1 MANENTIQATGTFI
15 TRKGLNLIT
24 KLVAA
29 KGTLSFSRAAV
40 GTGKPPEGYSP
51 DSMISLSSYKMDAE
65 ISDYGTQEDKAYVT
79 MQVSSD
85 QVEEG
90 FLLTEVGL
98 YATDPDEGEI
108 LYAYMDI
115 STDPTYIYANGSA
128 NRTKYAEFTLYVLV
142 GTVEKVTAAVTPGS
156 IITKE
161 TFKASNMP
169 VTDTHGILGDSG
181 STVMSQ
187 ELFDAVAEKIVNE
200 LVSNEKLNTVLAE
213 KLADYIMK
221 SKIVNHLLA
230 TDESTV
236 LSGPMGKEL
245 KRLLDVLNTKQN
257 QMNNN
262 IDNREAVA
270 DLFEVANVG
279 LNSRRIV
286 QCNGSTLNTPFK
298 AGLVGDLE
306 GTAYVNMSNKLY
318 GTVLYIAS
326 GSSRVFLANKANG
339 NWSTWS
345 KLISNVDFDS
355 RIDIDDTTTIA
366 KLSAQIKTRFQRVY
380 LKGLNLKPSY
390 GTGVVLEI
398 KNTSGLSS
406 IRMIIWD
413 DDSPNIGM
421 YCGIR
426 LSLSTLIKDVSYFSL
441 QVNQ

>member
-65 ISDYGTQEDKAYVT
+65 IADYGTQEDKAYVT

-98 YATDPDEGEI
+98 YATDPDQGEI

-128 NRTKYAEFTLYVLV
+128 NRTKYAEFTLYVLI

-161 TFKASNMP
+161 TFKASNLP
-169 VTDTHGILGDSG
+169 VIDTHGIMGDSG

-200 LVSNEKLNTVLAE
+200 LVSNEKLNTVLTE

-245 KRLLDVLNTKQN
+245 KGLLDVLNTKTQKLETD
-257 QMNNN
+257 
-262 IDNREAVA
+262 IERRSSFSVA
-270 DLFEVANVG
+270 KDCNVPYG
-279 LNSRRIV
+279 LSV
-286 QCNGSTLNTPFK
+286 YCDSTTSNTPFK
-298 AGLVGDLE
+298 QGLTQAQEGRCLSVKGFEANVYNSQLFITNGAGIFYR
-306 GTAYVNMSNKLY
+306 YVS
-318 GTVLYIAS
+318 S
-326 GSSRVFLANKANG
+326 GAWANWEK
-339 NWSTWS
+339 
-345 KLISNVDFDS
+345 V
-355 RIDIDDTTTIA
+355 
-366 KLSAQIKTRFQRVY
+366 
-380 LKGLNLKPSY
+380 
-390 GTGVVLEI
+390 
-398 KNTSGLSS
+398 
-406 IRMIIWD
+406 
-413 DDSPNIGM
+413 
-421 YCGIR
+421 
-426 LSLSTLIKDVSYFSL
+426 
-441 QVNQ
+441 

>member
-65 ISDYGTQEDKAYVT
+65 IADYGTQEDKAYVT

-128 NRTKYAEFTLYVLV
+128 NRTKYAEFTLYVLI

-161 TFKASNMP
+161 TFKASNLP
-169 VTDTHGILGDSG
+169 VIDTHGIMGDSG

-200 LVSNEKLNTVLAE
+200 LVSNEKLNTVLTE

-245 KRLLDVLNTKQN
+245 KGLLDVLNT
-257 QMNNN
+257 
-262 IDNREAVA
+262 
-270 DLFEVANVG
+270 
-279 LNSRRIV
+279 
-286 QCNGSTLNTPFK
+286 NTSK
-298 AGLVGDLE
+298 IGHTHDE
-306 GTAYVNMSNKLY
+306 RYYTEEEIENKLY
-318 GTVLYIAS
+318 WKAIGEEISLYPESVNTDVYYQNDKLKSAKELLIYHSNFGCIYIPNINQYVVQTQIRSEYFWVTVSVSFQKDEGRIAYKIIAK
-326 GSSRVFLANKANG
+326 GSSENF
-339 NWSTWS
+339 S
-345 KLISNVDFDS
+345 SN
-355 RIDIDDTTTIA
+355 RI
-366 KLSAQIKTRFQRVY
+366 V
-380 LKGLNLKPSY
+380 
-390 GTGVVLEI
+390 GVAY
-398 KNTSGLSS
+398 
-406 IRMIIWD
+406 R
-413 DDSPNIGM
+413 
-421 YCGIR
+421 
-426 LSLSTLIKDVSYFSL
+426 
-441 QVNQ
+441 

>member
-245 KRLLDVLNTKQN
+245 KRLLDVLNTKLSEKQN
-257 QMNNN
+257 
-262 IDNREAVA
+262 
-270 DLFEVANVG
+270 
-279 LNSRRIV
+279 S
-286 QCNGSTLNTPFK
+286 
-298 AGLVGDLE
+298 
-306 GTAYVNMSNKLY
+306 
-318 GTVLYIAS
+318 
-326 GSSRVFLANKANG
+326 
-339 NWSTWS
+339 
-345 KLISNVDFDS
+345 
-355 RIDIDDTTTIA
+355 
-366 KLSAQIKTRFQRVY
+366 
-380 LKGLNLKPSY
+380 
-390 GTGVVLEI
+390 
-398 KNTSGLSS
+398 
-406 IRMIIWD
+406 
-413 DDSPNIGM
+413 
-421 YCGIR
+421 
-426 LSLSTLIKDVSYFSL
+426 LSLSADTPIDYPASSGGSGKAQNGGWATRDASYAYYNIKLGWALL
-441 QVNQ
+441 QFRMNSAKTEIRSCWGSSQPSEWKQII

>member
-65 ISDYGTQEDKAYVT
+65 IADYGTQEDKAYVT

-128 NRTKYAEFTLYVLV
+128 NRTKYAEFTLYVLI

-161 TFKASNMP
+161 TFKASNLP
-169 VTDTHGILGDSG
+169 VIDTHGIMGDSG

-200 LVSNEKLNTVLAE
+200 LVSNEKLNTVLTE

-245 KRLLDVLNTKQN
+245 KGLLDVLNTNKLDSTDVIAQYN
-257 QMNNN
+257 KMSIKNVKIQYGKLECVVNYNGQASLVFPEGYKSEDLYHCIAFPMSGAYAVRSIINVGVNNSLALL
-262 IDNREAVA
+262 IDNDGKNPEYQ
-270 DLFEVANVG
+270 
-279 LNSRRIV
+279 SKIWMQYIV
-286 QCNGSTLNTPFK
+286 
-298 AGLVGDLE
+298 
-306 GTAYVNMSNKLY
+306 
-318 GTVLYIAS
+318 I
-326 GSSRVFLANKANG
+326 
-339 NWSTWS
+339 
-345 KLISNVDFDS
+345 
-355 RIDIDDTTTIA
+355 
-366 KLSAQIKTRFQRVY
+366 
-380 LKGLNLKPSY
+380 
-390 GTGVVLEI
+390 GV
-398 KNTSGLSS
+398 
-406 IRMIIWD
+406 
-413 DDSPNIGM
+413 
-421 YCGIR
+421 
-426 LSLSTLIKDVSYFSL
+426 
-441 QVNQ
+441 

>member
-65 ISDYGTQEDKAYVT
+65 IADYGIQEDKAYVT

-142 GTVEKVTAAVTPGS
+142 GTVEKVTAAVTSGS

-161 TFKASNMP
+161 TFKASNLP
-169 VTDTHGILGDSG
+169 VTDTHGIMGDSG

-187 ELFDAVAEKIVNE
+187 ELFDAVAEKIMNE
-200 LVSNEKLNTVLAE
+200 LVSNEKLNTVLTE

-245 KRLLDVLNTKQN
+245 KGLIDVLNTKKIGTAGSPSDAISY
-257 QMNNN
+257 MKYAW
-262 IDNREAVA
+262 IDNHHTLAVH
-270 DLFEVANVG
+270 
-279 LNSRRIV
+279 
-286 QCNGSTLNTPFK
+286 FK
-298 AGLVGDLE
+298 DGQE
-306 GTAYVNMSNKLY
+306 RYLY
-318 GTVLYIAS
+318 
-326 GSSRVFLANKANG
+326 
-339 NWSTWS
+339 
-345 KLISNVDFDS
+345 FD
-355 RIDIDDTTTIA
+355 T
-366 KLSAQIKTRFQRVY
+366 
-380 LKGLNLKPSY
+380 
-390 GTGVVLEI
+390 
-398 KNTSGLSS
+398 
-406 IRMIIWD
+406 
-413 DDSPNIGM
+413 
-421 YCGIR
+421 
-426 LSLSTLIKDVSYFSL
+426 
-441 QVNQ
+441 

>member
-65 ISDYGTQEDKAYVT
+65 IADYGIQEDKAYVT

-142 GTVEKVTAAVTPGS
+142 GTVEKVTAAVTSGS

-161 TFKASNMP
+161 TFKASNLP
-169 VTDTHGILGDSG
+169 VTDTHGIMGDSG

-187 ELFDAVAEKIVNE
+187 ELFDAVAEKIMNE
-200 LVSNEKLNTVLAE
+200 LVSNEKLNTVLTE

-245 KRLLDVLNTKQN
+245 KGLLDVLNT
-257 QMNNN
+257 
-262 IDNREAVA
+262 
-270 DLFEVANVG
+270 
-279 LNSRRIV
+279 
-286 QCNGSTLNTPFK
+286 NTSK
-298 AGLVGDLE
+298 IGHTHDE
-306 GTAYVNMSNKLY
+306 RYYTEEEIENKLY
-318 GTVLYIAS
+318 WKAIGEEISLYPESVNTDVYYQNDKLKSAKELLIYHSNFGCIYIPNINQYVVQTQIRSEYFWVTVSVSFQKDEGRIAYKIIAK
-326 GSSRVFLANKANG
+326 GSSENF
-339 NWSTWS
+339 S
-345 KLISNVDFDS
+345 SN
-355 RIDIDDTTTIA
+355 RI
-366 KLSAQIKTRFQRVY
+366 V
-380 LKGLNLKPSY
+380 
-390 GTGVVLEI
+390 GVAY
-398 KNTSGLSS
+398 
-406 IRMIIWD
+406 R
-413 DDSPNIGM
+413 
-421 YCGIR
+421 
-426 LSLSTLIKDVSYFSL
+426 
-441 QVNQ
+441 

>member
-65 ISDYGTQEDKAYVT
+65 IADYGTQEDKAYVT

-128 NRTKYAEFTLYVLV
+128 NRTKYAEFTLYVLI

-161 TFKASNMP
+161 TFKASNLP
-169 VTDTHGILGDSG
+169 VIDTHGIMGDSG

-200 LVSNEKLNTVLAE
+200 LVSNEKLNTVLTE

-245 KRLLDVLNTKQN
+245 KGLLDVLNTKLQKLETDVERRSSF
-257 QMNNN
+257 N
-262 IDNREAVA
+262 IASDCN
-270 DLFEVANVG
+270 FPYG
-279 LNSRRIV
+279 LSIY
-286 QCNGSTLNTPFK
+286 CDGTTLNTPFK
-298 AGLVGDLE
+298 QGLTQAQEGRCLSVKGFEANVYNSQLFITNGAGIFYR
-306 GTAYVNMSNKLY
+306 YVSSGVWSNWE
-318 GTVLYIAS
+318 
-326 GSSRVFLANKANG
+326 KA
-339 NWSTWS
+339 
-345 KLISNVDFDS
+345 
-355 RIDIDDTTTIA
+355 
-366 KLSAQIKTRFQRVY
+366 
-380 LKGLNLKPSY
+380 
-390 GTGVVLEI
+390 
-398 KNTSGLSS
+398 
-406 IRMIIWD
+406 
-413 DDSPNIGM
+413 
-421 YCGIR
+421 
-426 LSLSTLIKDVSYFSL
+426 
-441 QVNQ
+441 

>member
-65 ISDYGTQEDKAYVT
+65 IADYGTQEDKAYVT

-128 NRTKYAEFTLYVLV
+128 NRTKYAEFTLYVLI

-161 TFKASNMP
+161 TFKASNLP
-169 VTDTHGILGDSG
+169 VIDTHGIMGDSG

-200 LVSNEKLNTVLAE
+200 LVSNEKLNTVLTE

-245 KRLLDVLNTKQN
+245 KGLIDVLNTK
-257 QMNNN
+257 
-262 IDNREAVA
+262 A
-270 DLFEVANVG
+270 
-279 LNSRRIV
+279 
-286 QCNGSTLNTPFK
+286 
-298 AGLVGDLE
+298 
-306 GTAYVNMSNKLY
+306 
-318 GTVLYIAS
+318 
-326 GSSRVFLANKANG
+326 
-339 NWSTWS
+339 
-345 KLISNVDFDS
+345 
-355 RIDIDDTTTIA
+355 
-366 KLSAQIKTRFQRVY
+366 
-380 LKGLNLKPSY
+380 LK
-390 GTGVVLEI
+390 
-398 KNTSGLSS
+398 KNTSDTTDGQIIFTKNVGVGAASYKNAPIWIRAPYYSS
-406 IRMIIWD
+406 SAARAIIGFDNQGSNTGILWLDTDGRLKFTD
-413 DDSPNIGM
+413 DNNRTKIISWSDAP
-421 YCGIR
+421 
-426 LSLSTLIKDVSYFSL
+426 
-441 QVNQ
+441 

>member
-65 ISDYGTQEDKAYVT
+65 IADYGTQEDKAYVT

-98 YATDPDEGEI
+98 YATDPDQGEI

-128 NRTKYAEFTLYVLV
+128 NRTKYAEFTLYVLI

-161 TFKASNMP
+161 TFKASNLP
-169 VTDTHGILGDSG
+169 VIDTHGIMGDSG

-200 LVSNEKLNTVLAE
+200 LVSNEKLNTVLTE

-245 KRLLDVLNTKQN
+245 KGLLDVLNTKKLENLRPRHLGSFSEIELSTDYPFFTILN
-257 QMNNN
+257 QAGFNDPDAPIHDQSEDWWFNVLQFG
-262 IDNREAVA
+262 IGNRLTQIA
-270 DLFEVANVG
+270 FM
-279 LNSRRIV
+279 
-286 QCNGSTLNTPFK
+286 P
-298 AGLVGDLE
+298 
-306 GTAYVNMSNKLY
+306 YSNRGNY
-318 GTVLYIAS
+318 
-326 GSSRVFLANKANG
+326 NKVIFVRQKHDYD
-339 NWSTWS
+339 WSTWG
-345 KLISNVDFDS
+345 
-355 RIDIDDTTTIA
+355 RI
-366 KLSAQIKTRFQRVY
+366 
-380 LKGLNLKPSY
+380 
-390 GTGVVLEI
+390 
-398 KNTSGLSS
+398 
-406 IRMIIWD
+406 
-413 DDSPNIGM
+413 
-421 YCGIR
+421 
-426 LSLSTLIKDVSYFSL
+426 TL
-441 QVNQ
+441 Q

>member
-65 ISDYGTQEDKAYVT
+65 IADYGTQEDKAYVT

-98 YATDPDEGEI
+98 YATDPDQGEI

-128 NRTKYAEFTLYVLV
+128 NRTKYAEFTLYVLI

-161 TFKASNMP
+161 TFKASNLP
-169 VTDTHGILGDSG
+169 VIDTHGIMGDSG

-200 LVSNEKLNTVLAE
+200 LVSNEKLNTVLTE

-245 KRLLDVLNTKQN
+245 KGLLDVLNT
-257 QMNNN
+257 
-262 IDNREAVA
+262 
-270 DLFEVANVG
+270 
-279 LNSRRIV
+279 
-286 QCNGSTLNTPFK
+286 NTSK
-298 AGLVGDLE
+298 IGHTHDE
-306 GTAYVNMSNKLY
+306 RYYTEEEIENKLY
-318 GTVLYIAS
+318 WKAIGEEISLYPESVNTDVYYQNDKLKSAKELLIYHSNFGCIYIPNINQYVVQTQIRSEYFWVTVSVSFQKDEGRIAYKIIAK
-326 GSSRVFLANKANG
+326 GSSENF
-339 NWSTWS
+339 S
-345 KLISNVDFDS
+345 SN
-355 RIDIDDTTTIA
+355 RI
-366 KLSAQIKTRFQRVY
+366 V
-380 LKGLNLKPSY
+380 
-390 GTGVVLEI
+390 GVAY
-398 KNTSGLSS
+398 
-406 IRMIIWD
+406 R
-413 DDSPNIGM
+413 
-421 YCGIR
+421 
-426 LSLSTLIKDVSYFSL
+426 
-441 QVNQ
+441 

>member
-65 ISDYGTQEDKAYVT
+65 IADYGIQEDKAYVT

-161 TFKASNMP
+161 TFKASNLP
-169 VTDTHGILGDSG
+169 VTDTHGIMGDSG

-187 ELFDAVAEKIVNE
+187 ELFDAVAEKIMNE
-200 LVSNEKLNTVLAE
+200 LVSNEKLNTVLTE

-245 KRLLDVLNTKQN
+245 KGLIDVLNTNKLENLRPRHYGSFSEIESSTDYSFYTILNVTGFDDPDAPIHDASKDWWFNVLQFGIRDRLTQIAFMPYFYRETYN
-257 QMNNN
+257 KIIFVRQKH
-262 IDNREAVA
+262 DNVWSAW
-270 DLFEVANVG
+270 G
-279 LNSRRIV
+279 RIV
-286 QCNGSTLNTPFK
+286 IQ
-298 AGLVGDLE
+298 
-306 GTAYVNMSNKLY
+306 
-318 GTVLYIAS
+318 
-326 GSSRVFLANKANG
+326 
-339 NWSTWS
+339 
-345 KLISNVDFDS
+345 
-355 RIDIDDTTTIA
+355 
-366 KLSAQIKTRFQRVY
+366 
-380 LKGLNLKPSY
+380 
-390 GTGVVLEI
+390 
-398 KNTSGLSS
+398 
-406 IRMIIWD
+406 
-413 DDSPNIGM
+413 
-421 YCGIR
+421 
-426 LSLSTLIKDVSYFSL
+426 
-441 QVNQ
+441 

>member
-65 ISDYGTQEDKAYVT
+65 IADYGTQEDKAYVT

-98 YATDPDEGEI
+98 YATDPDQGEI

-128 NRTKYAEFTLYVLV
+128 NRTKYAEFTLYVLI

-161 TFKASNMP
+161 TFKASNLP
-169 VTDTHGILGDSG
+169 VIDTHGIMGDSG

-200 LVSNEKLNTVLAE
+200 LVSNEKLNTVLTE

-245 KRLLDVLNTKQN
+245 KGLLDVLNTKQN
-257 QMNNN
+257 EADRNIELLTTGISPKDNDILNWLIADGHRRTIWKIKGSSMVGAPNNTSEWCCLN
-262 IDNREAVA
+262 FLENTKSRGIAIC
-270 DLFEVANVG
+270 FEYG
-279 LNSRRIV
+279 
-286 QCNGSTLNTPFK
+286 
-298 AGLVGDLE
+298 
-306 GTAYVNMSNKLY
+306 GTAVKY
-318 GTVLYIAS
+318 
-326 GSSRVFLANKANG
+326 R
-339 NWSTWS
+339 
-345 KLISNVDFDS
+345 
-355 RIDIDDTTTIA
+355 
-366 KLSAQIKTRFQRVY
+366 
-380 LKGLNLKPSY
+380 
-390 GTGVVLEI
+390 
-398 KNTSGLSS
+398 
-406 IRMIIWD
+406 
-413 DDSPNIGM
+413 
-421 YCGIR
+421 
-426 LSLSTLIKDVSYFSL
+426 SYFKENGGVKWHGPDWVDIHS
-441 QVNQ
+441 